1 MEDTL
6 DGFDRRLLIALQADA
21 RQSNVALA
29 DAVHLSP
36 SQCSRRLQALEA
48 RGIIRGYHADIA
60 PDRIG
65 LGVTAFVTVTLEKH
79 GEHQARSFHQA
90 VRDVPEILECLLV
103 TGDGD
108 YLLRVVAPDLSSFSH
123 LLTERLMRLPGVANL
138 RSSIALQAVKDG
150 APLPIAAADG
160 KR

>member
-1 MEDTL
+1 MADTL
-6 DGFDRRLLIALQADA
+6 DIFDRRLLAALQADA

-29 DAVHLSP
+29 DSVHLSP

-60 PDRIG
+60 PEAIG

-79 GEHQARSFHQA
+79 GESQARAFHDA
-90 VRDVPEILECLLV
+90 VRAVPEILECLLV

-108 YLLRVVAPDLSSFSH
+108 YLLRVIAPDLPAFSH
-123 LLTERLMRLPGVANL
+123 LLTERLMVLPGVANL
-138 RSSIALQAVKDG
+138 RSSIALQAVKPP
-150 APLPIAAADG
+150 APLPVASGQGTA
-160 KR
+160 